1 MSPDSDKYFGSVLQ
15 QNLAIKI
22 LLKMRI
28 RQRNGDANGVR
39 MWPRQLV
46 HQTTMNTKRRSTTT
60 RARRTTMTTSSH
72 SGANNMMVAMAAA
85 YI

>member
-39 MWPRQLV
+39 MWPRQL
-46 HQTTMNTKRRSTTT
+46 HQTMNTKRRSTTT

-85 YI
+85 A